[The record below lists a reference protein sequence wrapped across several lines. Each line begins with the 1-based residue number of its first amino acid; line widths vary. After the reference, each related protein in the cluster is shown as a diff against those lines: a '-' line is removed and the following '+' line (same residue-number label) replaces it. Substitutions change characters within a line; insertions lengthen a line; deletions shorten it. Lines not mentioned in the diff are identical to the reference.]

1 MSTKNEAFTR
11 PGRTV
16 DCAVCSSGWSGE
28 LAAARAEQEQIAGD
42 LTRLIDSA
50 NAPIIGIDAQG
61 NVNEWN
67 QTAARITGFSKEEAL
82 GHDLVETFITAD
94 FKASVREVL
103 DKALCG
109 EETSNYEFPLFN
121 KGGERIDVLLNST
134 TRRDAAGHV
143 VGVVGVGQDI
153 TELARARAEQERVAG
168 DLTRLIDSA
177 NAPIIGID
185 AQGNVNEWNQTAA
198 RITGF
203 SKEEALGHDL
213 VETFITADFKA
224 SVREV
229 LDKALCGEET
239 SNYEFPLFTKG
250 GERIHLLLNATTRR
264 DAAGHVVGVVG
275 IGQDITQRYEKEERL
290 RERAR
295 LEAVGNV
302 TGGIAHEFNNLL
314 TVVTGNLAMLSPH
327 DEFEREIVDDAT
339 RAARSGSELVR
350 NLLAFSRRQTL
361 KPGPCN
367 LDQLIEDFRRS
378 VGRALGQSVALEVSV
393 PEERLA
399 AFIDRPQFEA
409 ALLNLCINSRDA
421 MTGNGTIRLSA
432 FPSQPQHSGSPLVPA
447 HERSDG
453 DFICVQV
460 ADDGSGI
467 EPELLN
473 KVTEPYFTTKPVGEG
488 SGLGLSSVLGFVDQS
503 GGSMRIFSECGV
515 GTTVELFL
523 PRSSP
528 SLTDSGAQELRT
540 SRESAPARTRIQ
552 ILVVDDEPDI
562 RRLAARWLKR
572 SGYEV
577 IEAATG
583 DEALACIEERADD
596 IDVLF
601 SDIVMPGGLDGWAL
615 AEQVAARY
623 PQIGIQLATGYDQAR
638 TKYNNRTDKERF
650 PVLFKPYNL
659 SDLSES
665 VERLVHQGKENPG
678 KSRKHAPLSL
688 TSFRGAAAE

>member
-1 MSTKNEAFTR
+1 MSTENKGFTG
-11 PGRTV
+11 PGKTA
-16 DCAVCSSGWSGE
+16 DCAVCSSGWSSE
-28 LAAARAEQEQIAGD
+28 LALARAQQEQIADD

-67 QTAARITGFSKEEAL
+67 QTAARITGFSKQEAL
-82 GHDLVETFITAD
+82 EQNLVETFITED
-94 FKASVREVL
+94 FKASVGEVL
-103 DKALCG
+103 DKALRG
-109 EETSNYEFPLFN
+109 EETSNYEFPLFT
-121 KGGERIDVLLNST
+121 KDGERIDVLLNST
-134 TRRDAAGHV
+134 TRRDAAGYV

-153 TELARARAEQERVAG
+153 TELALARAEQERIAN

-203 SKEEALGHDL
+203 AKEEALGHNL
-213 VETFITADFKA
+213 VETFITEDFKA
-224 SVREV
+224 SVSEV
-229 LDKALCGEET
+229 LDKALGGEET
-239 SNYEFPLFTKG
+239 SNYEFPLFTKD
-250 GERIHLLLNATTRR
+250 GERIHLLLNATARR
-264 DAAGHVVGVVG
+264 DASEQVVGVVG

-295 LEAVGNV
+295 LEAIGNV

-314 TVVTGNLAMLSPH
+314 TVVTGNLAMLSPR
-327 DEFEREIVDDAT
+327 DELEREIVNDAT

-361 KPGPCN
+361 EPGPCN
-367 LDQLIEDFRRS
+367 LDRLLEGFQRS
-378 VGRALGQSVALEVSV
+378 VGRALGQAVALEVSV

-399 AFIDRPQFEA
+399 AFIDRSQFEA

-432 FPSQPQHSGSPLVPA
+432 FPSRPQHGDSPLAPA
-447 HERSDG
+447 REPKDE

-473 KVTEPYFTTKPVGEG
+473 KVTEPYFTTKAVGEG

-503 GGSMRIFSECGV
+503 GGSMRIFSERGV

-528 SLTDSGAQELRT
+528 SLADTDVQESGT
-540 SRESAPARTRIQ
+540 SRESVPERTRIQ
-552 ILVVDDEPDI
+552 ILVVDDEPDV

-572 SGYEV
+572 SGYAV

-583 DEALACIEERADD
+583 DEALACIEERAGD

-601 SDIVMPGGLDGWAL
+601 SDIVMPGELDGWTL
-615 AEQVAARY
+615 AEQVSARY

-638 TKYNNRTDKERF
+638 TEYNNRTDKERF

-659 SDLSES
+659 TDLSES
-665 VERLVHQGKENPG
+665 VERLARQGGEQPG
-678 KSRKHAPLSL
+678 KGRKRAPLSL
-688 TSFRGAAAE
+688 TPFRGAAAE